1 MGKMPYKNQHN
12 QNGKGGE
19 IMKHRNKVLE
29 AIEMG
34 ILDKDYVI
42 LCALKYMSEDDVEE
56 LAHINCFYD
65 GYETEEN

>member
-1 MGKMPYKNQHN
+1 
-12 QNGKGGE
+12 
-19 IMKHRNKVLE
+19 MKHRNKVLE